1 MKYSISTLFTA
12 CFLVTSYVL
21 SAQSPITLNSNFE
34 DWATAQ
40 SWTSSTGGGNINKVA
55 ISHTSEWVY
64 FYIKT
69 TNEVA
74 LDEFTLPNS
83 IQLVLDFD
91 NDPTTGSN
99 YQGLGLG
106 AELVI
111 DLPSRSA
118 TLFSSSGNPSGPAI
132 NSLGLHISP
141 TYSAFEFELALDRSL
156 VNMAD
161 GDLKFVWYETASGA
175 EIPSGGGIHALTSF
189 NYSVVPTPLEK
200 AVGTEIRVA
209 FWNVNRRLDQAGA
222 LNAIERILL
231 ATQPD
236 IVGFS
241 EVDDVSASYVAGLL
255 DGWLPL
261 DGVGWQVIKDDYD
274 LMIAS
279 RFPIA
284 STYPTIDRQMPGV
297 ISTESVWGVP
307 MLFTSSHLKCC
318 SGDALRQQQ
327 ADEYMA
333 FQRDA
338 MTVGGSIDIPS
349 GSPIVYGGDLNMVG
363 LSGPINTLKT
373 GNISDNDQFGIDFS
387 PDWDGSSMVELDAR
401 LSDRA
406 MDYTWR
412 NDGSAYMP
420 GKLDYIIVSDAA
432 VNVLRQYSL
441 QTSDLSAARLEQYG
455 LLANDDL
462 DASDHFIVI
471 ADLALVGGVSQTDSD
486 SDGIIDVADN
496 CPNLSNSDQADFNLD
511 GLGDAC
517 SDADLDGL
525 TDEIE
530 LQITNTDPL
539 IQDTDGDGLTDGIEV
554 SLFLTDP
561 LLYDT
566 DQNGNSDAED
576 LVLYIWSSPCTG
588 DANYDGSVTVED
600 LLILLSVFGGIC

>member
-1 MKYSISTLFTA
+1 MNTSISTLFTA
-12 CFLVTSYVL
+12 CFLVISYAL
-21 SAQSPITLNSNFE
+21 SAQSPIALNGDFE
-34 DWATAQ
+34 DWSTAP
-40 SWTSSTGGGNINKVA
+40 SWTSSSGGGNINKVA

-91 NDPTTGSN
+91 NDPSTGSN

-118 TLFSSSGNPSGPAI
+118 TMFSSSGNPSGPEI

-156 VNMAD
+156 VNIED
-161 GDLKFVWYETASGA
+161 GGLKFVWYESASGA
-175 EIPSGGGIHALTSF
+175 EIPSGGGVHPLTSF

-222 LNAIERILL
+222 QGAIERILL

-236 IVGFS
+236 VIGFS
-241 EVDDVSASYVAGLL
+241 EVDDVSAAYVASLL
-255 DGWLPL
+255 DNWLPF
-261 DGVGWQVIKDDYD
+261 DGSGWQVIKDDYD

-284 STYPTIDRQMPGV
+284 STYPSIDRQMPGV

-318 SGDALRQQQ
+318 NGDVLRQQQ

-338 MTVGGSIDIPS
+338 MALGGAIDIPS

-363 LSGPINTLKT
+363 LGGPINTLKT

-387 PDWDGSSMVELDAR
+387 PDWDGSSMVELEAR
-401 LSDRA
+401 LSDRG

-412 NDGSAYMP
+412 NDGSDYMP

-455 LLANDDL
+455 LMSNDDL

-471 ADLALVGGVSQTDSD
+471 ADLALVGGVSQADSD
-486 SDGIIDVADN
+486 ADGIIDVADN
-496 CPNLSNSDQADFNLD
+496 CPNLSNYDQADFNLD
-511 GLGDAC
+511 GFGDAC
-517 SDADLDGL
+517 SDSDLDGL
-525 TDEIE
+525 TDELE
-530 LQITNTDPL
+530 LLITSTDPL

-554 SLFLTDP
+554 SLFITDP

-566 DQNGNSDAED
+566 DQNGNSDADD
-576 LVLYIWSSPCTG
+576 LYLNSWSAPCTG
-588 DANYDGSVTVED
+588 DANDDGSVTVGD
-600 LLILLSVFGGIC
+600 LLIILSAFGDVC

>member
-1 MKYSISTLFTA
+1 MNFSISTPLMA
-12 CFLVTSYVL
+12 CFFVISCSL
-21 SAQSPITLNSNFE
+21 SAQSPITLNGNFE
-34 DWATAQ
+34 DWSTAQ

-118 TLFSSSGNPSGPAI
+118 TLFSSSGNPSGPEI
-132 NSLGLHISP
+132 NSLGLHVSP
-141 TYSAFEFELALDRSL
+141 TYSAIEFELALDRSL
-156 VNMAD
+156 VNLAD
-161 GDLKFVWYETASGA
+161 GDLKFVWYENSSGA
-175 EIPSGGGIHALTSF
+175 EIPSGGGVHALTSF

-200 AVGTEIRVA
+200 VVGTEIRVA

-222 LNAIERILL
+222 QNAIERILL

-236 IVGFS
+236 IIGFS

-255 DGWLPL
+255 DDWLPL
-261 DGVGWQVIKDDYD
+261 AGSGWQVIKDDYD

-284 STYPTIDRQMPGV
+284 STYPSINRQMPGV

-318 SGDALRQQQ
+318 NGDALRQQQ

-338 MTVGGSIDIPS
+338 MTVGGAIDIPS

-363 LSGPINTLKT
+363 LSGSINTLKT
-373 GNISDNDQFGIDFS
+373 GDIDDNDQFGVDFS

-420 GKLDYIIVSDAA
+420 GKLDYIIVSDA
-432 VNVLRQYSL
+432 VVDVLRQYSL

-455 LLANDDL
+455 LLENDDL

-471 ADLALVGGVSQTDSD
+471 ADLALVGGVSQNDSD
-486 SDGIIDVADN
+486 ADGIIDVADN

-511 GLGDAC
+511 GFGDAC

-525 TDEIE
+525 TDGLE
-530 LQITNTDPL
+530 LLITSTDPL

-554 SLFLTDP
+554 SLFITDP

-566 DQNGNSDAED
+566 NQNGYSDAED
-576 LVLYIWSSPCTG
+576 LNLNSWSPPCTG
-588 DANYDGSVTVED
+588 DTNEDGSVTVGD
-600 LLILLSVFGGIC
+600 LLLLLSAFGDVC

>member
-1 MKYSISTLFTA
+1 MNTSISTLFTA
-12 CFLVTSYVL
+12 CFLVISYAL
-21 SAQSPITLNSNFE
+21 SAQSPIALNGDFE
-34 DWATAQ
+34 DWSTAP
-40 SWTSSTGGGNINKVA
+40 SWTSSSGGGNINKVA

-91 NDPTTGSN
+91 NDPSTGSN

-118 TLFSSSGNPSGPAI
+118 TMFSSSGNPSGPEI

-156 VNMAD
+156 VNIAD
-161 GDLKFVWYETASGA
+161 GGLKFVWYESASGA
-175 EIPSGGGIHALTSF
+175 EIPSGGGVHPLTSF
-189 NYSVVPTPLEK
+189 NYSVVPTLLEK

-222 LNAIERILL
+222 QGAIERILL

-236 IVGFS
+236 VIGFS
-241 EVDDVSASYVAGLL
+241 EVDDVSAAYVASLL
-255 DGWLPL
+255 DNWLPF
-261 DGVGWQVIKDDYD
+261 DGSGWQVIKDDYD

-284 STYPTIDRQMPGV
+284 STYPSIDRQMPGV

-318 SGDALRQQQ
+318 NGDVLRQQQ

-338 MTVGGSIDIPS
+338 MALGGAIDIPS

-363 LSGPINTLKT
+363 LGGPINTLKT

-387 PDWDGSSMVELDAR
+387 PDWDGSSMVELEAR
-401 LSDRA
+401 LSDRG

-412 NDGSAYMP
+412 NDGSDYMP

-455 LLANDDL
+455 LMSNDDL

-471 ADLALVGGVSQTDSD
+471 ADLALVGGVSQADSD
-486 SDGIIDVADN
+486 ADGIIDVADN
-496 CPNLSNSDQADFNLD
+496 CPNLSNYDQADFNLD
-511 GLGDAC
+511 GFGDAC
-517 SDADLDGL
+517 SDSDLDGL
-525 TDEIE
+525 TDELE
-530 LQITNTDPL
+530 LLITSTDPL

-554 SLFLTDP
+554 SLFITDP

-566 DQNGNSDAED
+566 DQNGNSDADD
-576 LVLYIWSSPCTG
+576 LYLNSWSAPCTG
-588 DANYDGSVTVED
+588 DANDDGSVTVGD
-600 LLILLSVFGGIC
+600 LLIILSAFGDVC